1 MCAGG
6 ISLNCFWKEWKCFVG
21 RVCNPPERATYNII
35 MNQKRIIL
43 DTDPGIDDSLA
54 ILLALASP
62 EITLEG
68 ISTIHGNASTEQVT
82 ANALSVLELA
92 KAEHIPVYRGCDL
105 PLVRPSLLAA
115 ETHGADGIGYA
126 KLPETQTKPRAGKGS
141 DFLIEKIMSAPGE
154 ISLVCIGPLTN
165 VALAIRQE
173 PRIVENVKEVFIMGG
188 ALRHEGNT
196 TPLAEFNTYV
206 DPHAAHIVFHS
217 GMPIT
222 LTPLDVTYQCI
233 FLKDDLNRLLKI
245 NSPITKFIADA
256 TRFYMEFHDEY
267 QKIDGC
273 VINDPMTLALTFMPE
288 ICDYQN
294 LYVDVDIS
302 SGVGLG
308 NTFADFYNYSK
319 KAPNMK
325 VALGVRPRVFMEL
338 FLERMERL
346 AR

>member
-1 MCAGG
+1 M
-6 ISLNCFWKEWKCFVG
+6 
-21 RVCNPPERATYNII
+21 T
-35 MNQKRIIL
+35 KRIIL

-54 ILLALASP
+54 VLLAAASP
-62 EITLEG
+62 EISLEG
-68 ISTIHGNASTEQVT
+68 LSVVHGNSSTAQGT
-82 ANALSVLELA
+82 INALSVLELA
-92 KAEHIPVYRGCDL
+92 KASHIPVYRGCEL
-105 PLVRPSLLAA
+105 PLVQPSLLAP
-115 ETHGADGIGYA
+115 ETHGEQGIGYA
-126 KLPETQTKPRAGKGS
+126 KLPVPLNQAKGHKGS
-141 DFLIEKIMSAPGE
+141 DALIEKIMSSPNE
-154 ISLVCIGPLTN
+154 ITLVCIGPLTN

-222 LTPLDVTYQCI
+222 LTPLDVTYDCI
-233 FLKDDLNRLLKI
+233 LTKQDVARLLKI
-245 NSPITKFIADA
+245 QSPITTFIADA

-294 LYVDVDIS
+294 LYVDVDL
-302 SGVGLG
+302 SGGVSMG
-308 NTFADFYNYSK
+308 NTFADFYHMTGK
-319 KAPNMK
+319 PANMK
-325 VALGVRPRVFMEL
+325 VALDVRPRDFMEM
-338 FLERMERL
+338 FLERMEKL
-346 AR
+346 ARSLT